1 MYRLVVIDDEY
12 IVVEGIKAMIARK
25 KLNYEVVGCA
35 YDGIHGLEVVQKE
48 KPDLVITDIRIPGL
62 DGLSLIEEAR
72 ESCTDTVFVVIS
84 GYTEFEYA
92 RRALRLGVKGY
103 IDKPISIEK
112 LTDVLDMVEKEC
124 FQAKEENSQLERK
137 RIGQENIKNLFD
149 QSVRAMTKGSGNVGD
164 FQKYATEAVETIL
177 EVYPNVEDFN
187 REVVKYL
194 CVLCDILSESMKQV
208 QRDSLFSYQEME
220 RKTTVEEIQEY
231 ARKVIVDLSRY
242 MEADKTGSSHAVILE
257 ILAYLEEHY
266 QEDIGL
272 NELAEKVGMS
282 TAYLSVL
289 FKNEVGTSY
298 VKYLTN
304 MRITQAKKLLKDGH
318 KVNEVSEM
326 VGYSNYRY
334 FSDIFKKH
342 VGLTPNEYKH
352 NY

>member
-1 MYRLVVIDDEY
+1 
-12 IVVEGIKAMIARK
+12 
-25 KLNYEVVGCA
+25 
-35 YDGIHGLEVVQKE
+35 
-48 KPDLVITDIRIPGL
+48 
-62 DGLSLIEEAR
+62 
-72 ESCTDTVFVVIS
+72 
-84 GYTEFEYA
+84 
-92 RRALRLGVKGY
+92 
-103 IDKPISIEK
+103 
-112 LTDVLDMVEKEC
+112 
-124 FQAKEENSQLERK
+124 
-137 RIGQENIKNLFD
+137 
-149 QSVRAMTKGSGNVGD
+149 
-164 FQKYATEAVETIL
+164 
-177 EVYPNVEDFN
+177 
-187 REVVKYL
+187 
-194 CVLCDILSESMKQV
+194 
-208 QRDSLFSYQEME
+208 ME

-257 ILAYLEEHY
+257 VLAYLEEHY

-304 MRITQAKKLLKDGH
+304 MRITQAKKLLKEGH